1 MACDAKSVETLLV
14 NTDKYY
20 QLSQRQGLEW
30 LAQLVTSIGSLTVTQ
45 AINLAASNKMAAL
58 SDRQLEECR
67 LAVFTAAL
75 YDAQTLVTE
84 MATQK
89 YATLDRHDLLCAAIA
104 AYCGGSAGSAQ
115 TVENLSVGDGYFKLS
130 ERDDDVLALDAVIC
144 DANSTHCTSIFAL
157 HLRGGITG
165 MSERHLKEII
175 CACINNVATPQPP
188 GSFTAVPQSDGSIV
202 VTWPTPGG
210 GVGTTQVWISTDG
223 GVTFTQVCT
232 VAAPGTTCTVPN
244 QGNGVTVI
252 VEVRQC
258 NSAGNCGPFT
268 GTSNA
273 CTIIIGGIGASDD
286 FESYANA
293 APLNGL
299 NGGTGWCN
307 SLAVQPYADKTGYLG
322 MLAQDDFESYANNAA
337 LLGLN
342 GGTGAWNGAYG
353 DNNVSVQL
361 NALNEWPTNAST
373 TTIVATASAGVPAY
387 SYQWNKNGVALTN
400 AGHYSGVTTA
410 TLTITGYTAA
420 DDANYTCTVTD
431 TTARSYTSLA
441 CTTLVAA
448 TNAQLWAS
456 VVAQTN
462 GGAWPSQNT
471 VTAFDTF
478 DAAITTAGIKS
489 RLYHVNLVAPDSLTA
504 ALTPFIATFGFTYY
518 GSHAHN
524 AQAGGGT
531 PSLTV
536 NGLQSGASA
545 GTDHCTVWD
554 TGVSPSAIPSFSA
567 ANMGLSIYVFGPV
580 AGGTPNYN
588 MGYVSDVAGNRP
600 ALATGIN
607 NVSGGFSFNGLETA
621 GIDIAFNGTGGG
633 FVMAS
638 RTASNV
644 HTAYQARSNL
654 AWGSVGTGNTNNTQ
668 GPLATTLGF
677 GGNQAQEN
685 TGHWYGSGYRFSF
698 WACHDGFS
706 SADGQALFN
715 AVQACRVSL
724 GGGFN

>member
-1 MACDAKSVETLLV
+1 MT
-14 NTDKYY
+14 
-20 QLSQRQGLEW
+20 
-30 LAQLVTSIGSLTVTQ
+30 LAQQLLDIGY
-45 AINLAASNKMAAL
+45 AKGCGRL
-58 SDRQLEECR
+58 SYRQ
-67 LAVFTAAL
+67 
-75 YDAQTLVTE
+75 
-84 MATQK
+84 
-89 YATLDRHDLLCAAIA
+89 
-104 AYCGGSAGSAQ
+104 
-115 TVENLSVGDGYFKLS
+115 
-130 ERDDDVLALDAVIC
+130 
-144 DANSTHCTSIFAL
+144 
-157 HLRGGITG
+157 
-165 MSERHLKEII
+165 LKEIL
-175 CACINNVATPQPP
+175 AYTAHFVAVPTPPT
-188 GSFTAVPQSDGSIV
+188 SFTAVPQSDGSII
-202 VTWPTPGG
+202 VTWPAPGAS
-210 GVGTTQVWISTDG
+210 VSTTQVWISTDG
-223 GVTFTQVCT
+223 GVTFTQSCN
-232 VAAPGTTCTVPN
+232 VAAPGVTCTVPN

-252 VEVRQC
+252 VEIRQC

-268 GTSNA
+268 GNTQNA
-273 CTIIIGGIGASDD
+273 CTIIIGGIGAQDD
-286 FESYANA
+286 FESYTNGA
-293 APLNGL
+293 ALNGL

-307 SLAVQPYADKTGYLG
+307 SLAVQPYVDRTAYLG

-353 DNNVSVQL
+353 DNNVSVPL
-361 NALNEWPTNAST
+361 NAVQEWPTNGST
-373 TTIVATASAGVPAY
+373 TTIVVTASGGVPAY
-387 SYQWNKNGVALTN
+387 SYQWYKNGVALSN

-410 TLTITGYTAA
+410 TLTITGYTSA
-420 DDANYTCTVTD
+420 DDANYTVVVTD
-431 TTARSYTSLA
+431 TTARAYTSLVCA
-441 CTTLVAA
+441 TLQAS
-448 TNAQLWAS
+448 TNAQIWAAL
-456 VVAQTN
+456 VAITN
-462 GGAWPSQNT
+462 GGPWPSQNT

-489 RLYHVNLVAPDSLTA
+489 HLYHVNLVAPDSLTA
-504 ALTPFIATFGFTYY
+504 ALTPFIATYGFTYY

-531 PSLTV
+531 PSITV
-536 NGLQSGASA
+536 NGLRSGGSD

-567 ANMGLSIYVFGPV
+567 ANMGLSIYVVGPV

-588 MGYVSDVAGNRP
+588 MGYVSDVSGGRP

-607 NVSGGFSFNGLETA
+607 NVNGGFSFNGLETA
-621 GIDIAFNGTGGG
+621 GIDIAFNGAGGG

-638 RTASNV
+638 RTASNS
-644 HTAYQARSNL
+644 HIAYQARSNL